1 MYTIF
6 FTINCV
12 EQLTF
17 SKTFVDQL
25 QFEQLIFFCLKVK
38 LLEIHVRQM
47 IFDFRAVDKKSD
59 ICSNGVEQMKNCV
72 EQFFRANEFWAV
84 DHVPIKLMK
93 SRFITLFQVNVYYES
108 MLEETIAENP
118 EYTFMSF
125 LSSIGGDLS
134 LYIGITILSFVEI
147 AEFLFRLLIH
157 SMSKKCVWFKY

>member
-59 ICSNGVEQMKNCV
+59 ICSNGVEQI
-72 EQFFRANEFWAV
+72 FRANKFRAD
-84 DHVPIKLMK
+84 DHDPK
-93 SRFITLFQVNVYYES
+93 S
-108 MLEETIAENP
+108 
-118 EYTFMSF
+118 
-125 LSSIGGDLS
+125 G
-134 LYIGITILSFVEI
+134 
-147 AEFLFRLLIH
+147 RLLEL
-157 SMSKKCVWFKY
+157 V